1 MNISSAA
8 NPKLSRPY
16 VRINVAATADGKI
29 DTFERR
35 GAAISSARD
44 KQRVDQLRAASDA
57 VMVGGRTLHDEDP
70 RLTVKSEALRLER
83 QARGLQP
90 NPAKVAVSSCLH
102 LSADCRFLTDG
113 PAHIMLFTASQTPP
127 EQLEMLRTLG
137 ATVRILEGARPDLA
151 QVLRILKD
159 DGIES
164 LLVEGGATLNHALLS
179 LGLVDELTVYVAPL
193 IFGGE
198 TSPTLAG
205 GVGLPRDQ
213 AVALRLLHLEPW
225 DDGGVLLHY
234 AVGKDI

>member
-1 MNISSAA
+1 M
-8 NPKLSRPY
+8 PRPY
-16 VRINVAATADGKI
+16 VRLNVAATADGKI

-70 RLTVKSEALRLER
+70 RLTVKSETLRLER
-83 QARGLQP
+83 QRRGLPP
-90 NPAKVAVSSCLH
+90 NPAKVAVASRLH

-113 PAHIMLFTASQTPP
+113 PARIILFTTSQTPP
-127 EQLEMLRTLG
+127 DQLEMLRARD
-137 ATVRILEGARPDLA
+137 ATVRILDGARPDLA
-151 QVLRILKD
+151 KVLYSLKD
-159 DGIES
+159 DGIEN

-198 TSPTLAG
+198 SSPTLAG
-205 GVGLPRDQ
+205 GVGLPRDR
-213 AVALRLLHLEPW
+213 AIALRLLHAEPW

-234 AVGKDI
+234 AVGK